1 MAAALN
7 PSLSSLVPHDSHHA
21 HDSVPVHAP
30 GLLRAPRV
38 PATAWVHA
46 AATVIG
52 DVTLGEHVS
61 VWPGAVLRGDRDAI
75 VIGAETN
82 VQDGAV
88 LHCDPGLPC
97 RIGARVTIGHRAVV
111 HGCTIED
118 GALIGIGA
126 IVLNGAV
133 VGAGSLVAAGAVVS
147 EGMVIPPDALVVG
160 VPARVLR
167 PLSDEQRSR
176 VRGGFVTYV
185 KLKELYRARG

>member
-1 MAAALN
+1 MVDSSDSSAAAL
-7 PSLSSLVPHDSHHA
+7 
-21 HDSVPVHAP
+21 AP
-30 GLLRAPRV
+30 GLARTPSVA
-38 PATAWVHA
+38 ATAWVHP
-46 AATVIG
+46 AATVVG
-52 DVTLGEHVS
+52 DVTLGADVS

-88 LHCDPGLPC
+88 LHCDPGLPL

-133 VGAGSLVAAGAVVS
+133 VGAGALVAAGAVVG
-147 EGMVIPPDALVVG
+147 EGQVVPPDSLVVG
-160 VPARVLR
+160 VPARVLK
-167 PLSDEQRSR
+167 PLSDAQRTR
-176 VRGGFVTYV
+176 VRSGYVTYV